1 MRNDLNNIDDLF
13 RAGLGGYSE
22 VPPPDVWVALE
33 QRLDND
39 KKKRPFGWRWF
50 IMAML
55 CAGAGGSM
63 FAWRMATRGDGAPSA
78 SQASIASV
86 QQAQAPQ
93 GKSAGNTS
101 AATESSTAATSGNS
115 VNHKHHKHNNNA
127 AATSPTVADAAT
139 NNTTANSIPDNN
151 SNSIAG
157 NSTPLMASAAEPTGN
172 RQEERAANKAAAIQ
186 YIRSNRQRNNINVAE
201 SDEYAPTVA
210 ASNYTDASDE
220 DNATFGRRPSVDMD
234 EPAYSQATTP
244 KVVTPAY
251 TSSVPRSRKARNANR
266 RGNPNAINFSMGAK
280 PIVRNT
286 PTTTNAV
293 AHNDQPTGN
302 TAKPTATAANTTG
315 AVTITTP
322 LASATPAR
330 KSSARKDRTST
341 VTTATTPAGS
351 VAAKNTPAQV
361 VPASSAKPAA
371 ATPATVAKVG
381 TPASSI
387 AAKPASSTKP
397 AVIPAKTSTTKP
409 AVAVTTA
416 PAAKATTVKVAT
428 QSVETTTPA
437 VAVQKKITGRR
448 PARKQAGS
456 ATPTGIASVKTST
469 PGKAITAKPAS
480 TTSTAKQSKPSVAS
494 APVAGKVAVTPP
506 KRLRART
513 KQAAAATPAIAV
525 NTTAATTGTTPAA
538 KRTKR
543 TNTVNRLASAGA
555 ATPKSK
561 PATPVVAAK
570 QPAPKPA
577 RTKNPTPATTKPA
590 VVVASATQPPTIV
603 PAAKSTIEAPAPKV
617 TTPPVPAAAP
627 KPADTTP
634 VAAAPAPTDSITG
647 KKHLFKGIT
656 YGIKGGYE
664 GGFSGNASRKVV
676 IAPYFEKQLSG
687 KFSLMAQ
694 PALKISK
701 VQANNLSGTQNYYSI
716 DPNSKVTVLDSALI
730 PVIQN
735 NQQMGYLVRVN
746 LAYHEQHD
754 SIVKSYATGGSYV
767 EMELPIMLKYA
778 INPKLSVYGGINL
791 NYSRYVAIKEK
802 TFIAQSITVDDT
814 TFTILPSA
822 APSIRNVLQYSG
834 ANINSYSGP
843 LYNNQSGGI
852 FRMGMML
859 GASYEFRKRW
869 MIDAMIT
876 KNAAKANVQG
886 GYDVNKPLS
895 ATYFRFTLGYRL
907 SK

>member
-63 FAWRMATRGDGAPSA
+63 FAWRTATRGDGAPSA

-86 QQAQAPQ
+86 QQAKAPQ

-101 AATESSTAATSGNS
+101 AATESTTASNTGNS
-115 VNHKHHKHNNNA
+115 VNHKHHKHNNNNTA
-127 AATSPTVADAAT
+127 AVATPSVAGAATA
-139 NNTTANSIPDNN
+139 NTTAANN
-151 SNSIAG
+151 SNTSTNINSPAS
-157 NSTPLMASAAEPTGN
+157 NSTPVLASAAEPTGN
-172 RQEERAANKAAAIQ
+172 RQEERAADKAAAIK
-186 YIRSNRQRNNINVAE
+186 YIISNKKYNNIAVAE
-201 SDEYAPTVA
+201 SDEDAPSIA
-210 ASNYTDASDE
+210 ANNYTDARDE
-220 DNATFGRRPSVDMD
+220 DNVTFGKRPSVDMD
-234 EPAYSQATTP
+234 APIHTQATTP

-251 TSSVPRSRKARNANR
+251 ASSAPRNRKARNANR
-266 RGNPNAINFSMGAK
+266 RGNPNAVNFSMGA
-280 PIVRNT
+280 PVVRNT
-286 PTTTNAV
+286 PAAANTIAR
-293 AHNDQPTGN
+293 NDQPTATSAPANKTTAVAKTAQNTGN
-302 TAKPTATAANTTG
+302 TTATPNTNG

-322 LASATPAR
+322 VAGNITPAGKGTLRARTTKPASAT
-330 KSSARKDRTST
+330 
-341 VTTATTPAGS
+341 TPSGS
-351 VAAKNTPAQV
+351 GVAAKTSPAQV
-361 VPASSAKPAA
+361 VPASSAAKPAT
-371 ATPATVAKVG
+371 TPATVTKANTTTSTTAGKPATAAKTTTTKPTVAATTKPATKPTTTKEAATTAAPAVALQKKATGRRPVKRQNNSVTPSAVVSVKPTAAPTTVTAKPTATTGAAKSSALSAPVAINATTPAKRRPARVKTSASATAAKPVNTPIPAIVG
-381 TPASSI
+381 TPAAKSS
-387 AAKPASSTKP
+387 KPA
-397 AVIPAKTSTTKP
+397 
-409 AVAVTTA
+409 
-416 PAAKATTVKVAT
+416 KA
-428 QSVETTTPA
+428 
-437 VAVQKKITGRR
+437 
-448 PARKQAGS
+448 
-456 ATPTGIASVKTST
+456 
-469 PGKAITAKPAS
+469 
-480 TTSTAKQSKPSVAS
+480 
-494 APVAGKVAVTPP
+494 
-506 KRLRART
+506 
-513 KQAAAATPAIAV
+513 
-525 NTTAATTGTTPAA
+525 
-538 KRTKR
+538 
-543 TNTVNRLASAGA
+543 VNRLKSTGA
-555 ATPKSK
+555 ATPKPK
-561 PATPVVAAK
+561 TANTLAAK
-570 QPAPKPA
+570 QPAKTKGKPVTTPASASANALAANTSAQPKP
-577 RTKNPTPATTKPA
+577 
-590 VVVASATQPPTIV
+590 IV
-603 PAAKSTIEAPAPKV
+603 PAAKPNVEAPAPKA
-617 TTPPVPAAAP
+617 TTPPLQAAP

-634 VAAAPAPTDSITG
+634 IASAPATDSS

-664 GGFSGNASRKVV
+664 GGFSGSASRKVV

-687 KFSLMAQ
+687 KFSVMAQ

-701 VQANNLSGTQNYYSI
+701 VQANNLNGTQNYYSI

-730 PVIQN
+730 PMIQN

-814 TFTILPSA
+814 TFTILPA
-822 APSIRNVLQYSG
+822 ANPPIRSVLQYSG

-859 GASYEFRKRW
+859 GVSYEFRKRW
-869 MIDAMIT
+869 MIDAMMT